1 MNTKETK
8 PRQSKH
14 AWETLAEVLHRHGD
28 CSALARFI
36 HGAFSE
42 QMIRAWRR
50 MPESD
55 DYRETGRISPLDRI
69 DNIIDY
75 VTIRDEGSTLGAHPI
90 AHHVAERCGG
100 VFFPLP
106 AKTCKA
112 DSEALQSM
120 TMVLQETSGAVE
132 EFRQNWFDNTPGRI
146 TAKECEGISREINQ
160 AIAALI
166 AMRTW
171 AESKTESR

>member
-8 PRQSKH
+8 PSPSNRT
-14 AWETLAEVLHRHGD
+14 WEILAEVLHRHGD
-28 CSALARFI
+28 CSALSRFM
-36 HGAFSE
+36 HGAFSD
-42 QMIRAWRR
+42 QLVRAWKRR
-50 MPESD
+50 PESE
-55 DYRETGRISPLDRI
+55 DYRDTGRISPLDRI

-75 VTIRDEGSTLGAHPI
+75 VIIRDGSPQGAHPI

-106 AKTCKA
+106 AKTSKA

-146 TAKECEGISREINQ
+146 TVKECEGISKEINQ
-160 AIAALI
+160 AIAAMI

>member
-8 PRQSKH
+8 QRPGKH
-14 AWETLAEVLHRHGD
+14 AWEILAQVLHRHGD
-28 CSALARFI
+28 CSALSRFI
-36 HGAFSE
+36 QGAFSE
-42 QMIRAWRR
+42 QLIRAWKR

-55 DYRETGRISPLDRI
+55 DYRESGRISPLDRI

-75 VTIRDEGSTLGAHPI
+75 VTIRDNGSTQGAHPI
-90 AHHVAERCGG
+90 AHHIAERCGG

-106 AKTCKA
+106 GKTNQA
-112 DSEALQSM
+112 DSEALRSM

-132 EFRQNWFDNTPGRI
+132 EFRKNWFDNTPGRI
-146 TAKECEGISREINQ
+146 TVKECEAISKEINQ
-160 AIAALI
+160 AIAAMI